1 MVKFQIKVLLYKVCN
16 TMPNNIPV
24 NVTSYFFEWGGGGG
38 GGGGGS
44 LIDFVVTVS
53 IAVDYSGYTR
63 ANAIPITFPD
73 GNTQT
78 TIEVNITNDQLV
90 EGPEQFFGRIIS
102 GGGISNIDIFA
113 PNANVNIG
121 DNDSK

>member
-1 MVKFQIKVLLYKVCN
+1 M
-16 TMPNNIPV
+16 
-24 NVTSYFFEWGGGGG
+24 
-38 GGGGGS
+38 GGGGS
-44 LIDFVVTVS
+44 FIDFVITVS

-113 PNANVNIG
+113 PNANVDIG